1 MNSLINIT
9 YNGLS
14 GNYFAQIEPGIDD
27 ATLKRF
33 CAEALRSGE
42 VTGIGATAVP
52 DHAFNNYVIDRFHG
66 ELTRFV
72 LRPKVPFG
80 RN

>member
-1 MNSLINIT
+1 MNTLINIT

-14 GNYFAQIEPGIDD
+14 GNYFAQLEPGIDD
-27 ATLKRF
+27 TTLKRF

-42 VTGIGATAVP
+42 VSGIAATPVE
-52 DHAFNNYVIDRFHG
+52 DQAFTNYVVDRFHG

-80 RN
+80 AA